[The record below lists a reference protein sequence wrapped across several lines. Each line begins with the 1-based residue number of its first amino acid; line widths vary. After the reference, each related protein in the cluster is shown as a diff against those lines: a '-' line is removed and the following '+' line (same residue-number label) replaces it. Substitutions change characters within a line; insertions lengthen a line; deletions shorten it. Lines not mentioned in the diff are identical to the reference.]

1 MSYMAQ
7 ELNTKITLSRVTHTQ
22 DPNTGYPMETWTPY
36 AEAFAKFEPLL
47 GREYFAAATITS
59 DAQAKVTLRHMDGI
73 DVADRITARGK
84 NWNIQSIQNI
94 QNRNREMLIY
104 VKHNPIADA

>member
-1 MSYMAQ
+1 MSYTAQ
-7 ELNTKITLSRVTHTQ
+7 ELNTKITLSRLTQVQ
-22 DPNTGYPMETWTPY
+22 DPETGYMTEAWAPY

-59 DAQAKVTLRHMDGI
+59 DAQAKVTMRHMDGI
-73 DVADRITARGK
+73 DVADRITARGL

-94 QNRNREMLIY
+94 QNRNRELLIY
-104 VKHNPIADA
+104 VRRNPIAEG

>member
-1 MSYMAQ
+1 MTYTAQ
-7 ELNTKITLSRVTHTQ
+7 ELNTKITLSRVQQTI
-22 DPNTGYPMETWTPY
+22 DPATGYQTEAWVPY
-36 AEAFAKFEPLL
+36 AVAFAKFEPLL

-59 DAQAKVTLRHMDGI
+59 DAQAKVTMRHMDGI

-84 NWNIQSIQNI
+84 NWNIQSVQNI
-94 QNRNREMLIY
+94 QNRNRELLIY

>member
-1 MSYMAQ
+1 MSYTAQ
-7 ELNTKITLSRVTHTQ
+7 ELNTKITLSRFESHRDSEGFLIEEWVQ
-22 DPNTGYPMETWTPY
+22 Y
-36 AEAFAKFEPLL
+36 AEVFAKFEPLL

-94 QNRNREMLIY
+94 QNRNRELLIY

>member
-1 MSYMAQ
+1 MSYTAQ
-7 ELNTKITLSRVTHTQ
+7 ELNTKITLSRVTYTQ
-22 DPNTGYPMETWTPY
+22 DAYGDMIPTWTPY
-36 AEAFAKFEPLL
+36 ADAFAKFEPLL

-59 DAQAKVTLRHMDGI
+59 DAQAKVTLRYMDGI

-94 QNRNREMLIY
+94 QNRNRELLIY